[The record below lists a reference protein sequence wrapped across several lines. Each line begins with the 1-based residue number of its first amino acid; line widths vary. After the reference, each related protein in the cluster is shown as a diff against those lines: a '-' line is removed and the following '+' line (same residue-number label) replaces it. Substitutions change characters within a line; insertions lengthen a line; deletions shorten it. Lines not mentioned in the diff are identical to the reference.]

1 MSFLFS
7 ALLHLLRPLVPAP
20 QHVFDPLPSAAE
32 VVIAA
37 AAATA
42 TPPSV
47 QTLSPNTILPHEEP
61 PPTADGPDT
70 AFKLPPSQ
78 QVVAVNG
85 SPPPPAH
92 APPSSNQD
100 DLVPVLCVSQP
111 PFWARAVAVLRVA
124 ITQLDLLFTSPPVHQ
139 RTAEYGVY
147 SYGPWP
153 QRVVQRPSL
162 SDALVVGGDGRSG
175 SRGAVS
181 TRRRQTSG
189 EHVSRS
195 RWERLTSRAG
205 AKMRATA
212 SRAGLP
218 EVLHSPPGQRRAAR
232 TRHPSASAAAAATG
246 RSSDAYKENKAPAE
260 RVSARRGTATAAGS
274 ARAAAVAGKAGQ
286 EGKGTR
292 DATERGVGGVM
303 SVKTQIGRSRESGPS
318 HPSSRGVPA
327 PSPRSAGRHAHFAR
341 SPSSR
346 TGQVVEEEAQ
356 PRYTYVA
363 DVAPPPS
370 IYHHLPR
377 APLTARTG
385 AAGGS
390 GWSGRRASRRQRR
403 SVDVV
408 VVSAVGSTCLDE

>member
-20 QHVFDPLPSAAE
+20 QHAFDPLPSAAD

-42 TPPSV
+42 TPPSA
-47 QTLSPNTILPHEEP
+47 QALSPNTILPHEEP
-61 PPTADGPDT
+61 PPPSDGPEA

-78 QVVAVNG
+78 QVSG
-85 SPPPPAH
+85 SPSPPTH
-92 APPSSNQD
+92 GSLSSNQND
-100 DLVPVLCVSQP
+100 RVPVLSVSQP
-111 PFWARAVAVLRVA
+111 PFWTRAVAVLRVA
-124 ITQLDLLFTSPPVHQ
+124 ITQLDSLLTPPPVRQ
-139 RTAEYGVY
+139 PTAEYGVY

-181 TRRRQTSG
+181 TRRRQATG

-212 SRAGLP
+212 SRAGLA
-218 EVLHSPPGQRRAAR
+218 EVLPSPPGQRRAAR
-232 TRHPSASAAAAATG
+232 TRHPSASAAGAATG
-246 RSSDAYKENKAPAE
+246 RSSEAYKENKAPAE
-260 RVSARRGTATAAGS
+260 SVSARRGSAATSGS
-274 ARAAAVAGKAGQ
+274 ARAASMAGKAGLK
-286 EGKGTR
+286 GKGAR
-292 DATERGVGGVM
+292 VASERGVGGGM

-318 HPSSRGVPA
+318 HPSSRGVST

-341 SPSSR
+341 SPSKR
-346 TGQVVEEEAQ
+346 AGEVVEEETQ
-356 PRYTYVA
+356 PRHTYMA
-363 DVAPPPS
+363 NVAPPPS

-377 APLTARTG
+377 APLSARSG

-390 GWSGRRASRRQRR
+390 GWAGRRASRRQRR

-408 VVSAVGSTCLDE
+408 VVSAAGSTCLDE